1 MNFAILIQARL
12 GSTRFPKKIIK
23 DIDGKTVIEYMID
36 RLLKVFKK
44 KNIIIN
50 TTNSVKDNKLVI
62 IAKRNK
68 LLYFRGSEN
77 NVLDR
82 YLKCSKK
89 FNVKN
94 IIHLTSDCPLVDVD
108 LLIRMKR
115 IFEKKKKL
123 DYFANTYP
131 PELSNFPDGS
141 DIEIY
146 KQKSLIKLSKMS
158 DKKEDKEHVTNF
170 FWKNPNTFNVQ
181 ILKSNKNLSLFKYSL
196 DYENELFLI
205 REIIKISKKKKIK
218 LNYRNIVKIIK
229 TTPSLKKISNQSLLK
244 FKKNRKDLYN

>member
-68 LLYFRGSEN
+68 LLYFRGSEH

-229 TTPSLKKISNQSLLK
+229 TTPSLKRISNQNLLK

>member
-50 TTNSVKDNKLVI
+50 TTNSVKDNKLVV

-131 PELSNFPDGS
+131 PESSNFPDGS

>member
-131 PELSNFPDGS
+131 PKLSNFPDGS

-229 TTPSLKKISNQSLLK
+229 TTPSLKRISNQSLLK

>member
-123 DYFANTYP
+123 DYFENTYP

-229 TTPSLKKISNQSLLK
+229 TTPSLKRISNQSLLK

>member
-229 TTPSLKKISNQSLLK
+229 TTPSLKRISNQSLLK

>member
-50 TTNSVKDNKLVI
+50 TTNSVKDNKLVV

-115 IFEKKKKL
+115 IFEKKKE
-123 DYFANTYP
+123 TR
-131 PELSNFPDGS
+131 
-141 DIEIY
+141 
-146 KQKSLIKLSKMS
+146 
-158 DKKEDKEHVTNF
+158 
-170 FWKNPNTFNVQ
+170 
-181 ILKSNKNLSLFKYSL
+181 LFRKY
-196 DYENELFLI
+196 
-205 REIIKISKKKKIK
+205 IS
-218 LNYRNIVKIIK
+218 
-229 TTPSLKKISNQSLLK
+229 S
-244 FKKNRKDLYN
+244 

>member
-1 MNFAILIQARL
+1 
-12 GSTRFPKKIIK
+12 
-23 DIDGKTVIEYMID
+23 
-36 RLLKVFKK
+36 
-44 KNIIIN
+44 
-50 TTNSVKDNKLVI
+50 
-62 IAKRNK
+62 
-68 LLYFRGSEN
+68 
-77 NVLDR
+77 
-82 YLKCSKK
+82 
-89 FNVKN
+89 
-94 IIHLTSDCPLVDVD
+94 
-108 LLIRMKR
+108 
-115 IFEKKKKL
+115 
-123 DYFANTYP
+123 
-131 PELSNFPDGS
+131 
-141 DIEIY
+141 
-146 KQKSLIKLSKMS
+146 MS

>member
-1 MNFAILIQARL
+1 M
-12 GSTRFPKKIIK
+12 
-23 DIDGKTVIEYMID
+23 
-36 RLLKVFKK
+36 
-44 KNIIIN
+44 
-50 TTNSVKDNKLVI
+50 
-62 IAKRNK
+62 
-68 LLYFRGSEN
+68 
-77 NVLDR
+77 
-82 YLKCSKK
+82 
-89 FNVKN
+89 
-94 IIHLTSDCPLVDVD
+94 DVD

-131 PELSNFPDGS
+131 PESSNFPDGS

>member
-12 GSTRFPKKIIK
+12 GSSRFPKKIIK

-36 RLLKVFKK
+36 RLLKVFRK

-50 TTNSVKDNKLVI
+50 TTNSVKDNKLVK

-115 IFEKKKKL
+115 IFKKKKKL

-205 REIIKISKKKKIK
+205 RKIIKISKKKKIK

-229 TTPSLKKISNQSLLK
+229 TTPSLKRISNQSLLK

>member
-36 RLLKVFKK
+36 RLLKVFV

-50 TTNSVKDNKLVI
+50 TTNSVKDNKLVV

-115 IFEKKKKL
+115 IFEKKTRLFRK
-123 DYFANTYP
+123 YISS
-131 PELSNFPDGS
+131 ESSNFPDGS

-146 KQKSLIKLSKMS
+146 KQN
-158 DKKEDKEHVTNF
+158 H
-170 FWKNPNTFNVQ
+170 
-181 ILKSNKNLSLFKYSL
+181 
-196 DYENELFLI
+196 
-205 REIIKISKKKKIK
+205 
-218 LNYRNIVKIIK
+218 
-229 TTPSLKKISNQSLLK
+229 
-244 FKKNRKDLYN
+244 